1 MEWIPVKN
9 GLPKKSGNYIVTI
22 KTGYWLEKILESFGV
37 PDASGYYS
45 SSLYF
50 DAEEKLWYNEARENS
65 FEIVTAWMDYPEAYT
80 GE

>member
-1 MEWIPVKN
+1 MEWIPVKT
-9 GLPKKSGNYIVTI
+9 GLPKKSGDYIVTI
-22 KTGYWLEKILESFGV
+22 KTEYWLEKILESFGV

-50 DAEEKLWYNEARENS
+50 DAEEKLWYNETKENCY
-65 FEIVTAWMDYPEAYT
+65 EVTAWMDYPEAYV